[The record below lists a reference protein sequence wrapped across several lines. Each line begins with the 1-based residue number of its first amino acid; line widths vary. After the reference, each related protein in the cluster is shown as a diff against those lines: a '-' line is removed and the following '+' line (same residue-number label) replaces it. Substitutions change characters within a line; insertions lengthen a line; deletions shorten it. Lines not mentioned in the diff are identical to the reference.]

1 LTEDDLNNLIFLSS
15 IPIKRIGDSNMPDGI
30 ASSCI
35 IKFSGKHILLTVQ
48 HATGDMKNWCLE
60 LKYEKGKGVL
70 VKPLGAMNFLATYNI
85 KDGQSRDIDFS
96 YVEIQNDLQP
106 YWQKINANTE
116 EVESEIPRIISVVD
130 FDLTPSKDES
140 YGFAGQVLPE
150 FVGNALFAEHK
161 LYTKL
166 KYVGDDGDYYKFEL
180 PNAHPGHEHF
190 QGCSGAPIIDSQG
203 RTVALVCK
211 GDLATN
217 IVYGISLKR
226 YQIALDATYGE
237 LSKIT

>member
-1 LTEDDLNNLIFLSS
+1 MTENELNNLIFLSC
-15 IPIKRIGDSNMPDGI
+15 IPIKRIGAGNMPDGI

-35 IKFSGKHILLTVQ
+35 IEFAGKNILLTVQ

-70 VKPLGAMNFLATYNI
+70 VKPLGAMNFLAAYNLI
-85 KDGQSRDIDFS
+85 DRQSRDIDFS
-96 YVEIQNDLQP
+96 YVEIQKDLQP
-106 YWQKINANTE
+106 YWQKVNPNTE

-130 FDLTPSKDES
+130 FDLVPSQNEI
-140 YGFAGQVLPE
+140 YGFAGQVMPE
-150 FVGNALFAEHK
+150 LVGNTLFAEHK

-166 KYVGDDGDYYKFEL
+166 KYVGDDGEYYKFEL
-180 PNAHPGHEHF
+180 PDTHPGHEYF

-211 GDLATN
+211 GDQQTN

-226 YQIALDATYGE
+226 YQVALDATYGE
-237 LSKIT
+237 LSKVT